1 MLGLF
6 WFIVGGALG
15 LGFWG
20 VVLAFILKWGKK
32 LDRLPRW
39 PITAGLVVGG
49 IFGALQYAS
58 Y

>member
-1 MLGLF
+1 MPGF

-39 PITAGLVVGG
+39 PISVGLVVGG
-49 IFGALQYAS
+49 IVGALQYAS